1 MERLRVPPP
10 PGPAPLLAPPAVMR
24 SGGVSAAAAPPSR
37 AAPGPGRTEPNRTAQ
52 RGYGAGGSG
61 DGGTRPRHGDWGL
74 KEMAVRGVGGGKR
87 GVGLAVTPR
96 CAPPRLKRRSEE
108 EGDRWA
114 AIWRDLQR
122 RLGLQRWMR
131 DLQSAVRPSVRVQQ
145 SGGSTR
151 RGRSASPHPRGT
163 PHPVSP
169 ARTAARRAPGRAGTA
184 SRTAPRCRRW
194 VSCGKAPRVPLA
206 RPGCPQGA
214 LSPRVPCPEPA
225 QHRLRPWD
233 AQP

>member
-1 MERLRVPPP
+1 MGQTAKFVDTECQEAFLSTSYRLVYLSSSSKQSWPQ
-10 PGPAPLLAPPAVMR
+10 
-24 SGGVSAAAAPPSR
+24 
-37 AAPGPGRTEPNRTAQ
+37 TCDIFPNRTAQ
-52 RGYGAGGSG
+52 RG
-61 DGGTRPRHGDWGL
+61 
-74 KEMAVRGVGGGKR
+74 
-87 GVGLAVTPR
+87 
-96 CAPPRLKRRSEE
+96 LKRRSEE

>member
-1 MERLRVPPP
+1 
-10 PGPAPLLAPPAVMR
+10 MR

-37 AAPGPGRTEPNRTAQ
+37 AEPSRAGAGPNRTEPHRATRV
-52 RGYGAGGSG
+52 RGGGSG

-145 SGGSTR
+145 SGRSTR